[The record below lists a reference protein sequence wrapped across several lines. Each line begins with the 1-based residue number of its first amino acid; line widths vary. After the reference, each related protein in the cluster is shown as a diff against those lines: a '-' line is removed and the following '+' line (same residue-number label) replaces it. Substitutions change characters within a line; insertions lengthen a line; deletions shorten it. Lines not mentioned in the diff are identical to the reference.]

1 MTKMNRLKMKAA
13 LVLVVVLLVS
23 SLSLALAETTSS
35 VVGVWKGQGVMDD
48 LKRDITVTFADQQ
61 FVVAS
66 NKYTLQGDYTLKDN
80 VVTLTA
86 LGFEVPMTLEA
97 TSPRTM
103 SGTLELGDYKA
114 TITLTESLDV
124 DPNAPAATVDPNKK
138 SGDLNDLLQWLMA
151 GGQDAQ

>member
-1 MTKMNRLKMKAA
+1 
-13 LVLVVVLLVS
+13 
-23 SLSLALAETTSS
+23 
-35 VVGVWKGQGVMDD
+35 
-48 LKRDITVTFADQQ
+48 
-61 FVVAS
+61 
-66 NKYTLQGDYTLKDN
+66 
-80 VVTLTA
+80 
-86 LGFEVPMTLEA
+86 MTLEA

>member
-1 MTKMNRLKMKAA
+1 MTRMKNQKMKVAF
-13 LVLVVVLLVS
+13 VLVFVLLVS
-23 SLSLALAETTSS
+23 ALSVAFAETTPS

-86 LGFEVPMTLEA
+86 LGFSIPMTLEA

-103 SGTLELGDYKA
+103 SGTLELGEYKA

-138 SGDLNDLLQWLMA
+138 SGDLNDLLQWLIA
-151 GGQDAQ
+151 GGQDGQ

>member
-1 MTKMNRLKMKAA
+1 M
-13 LVLVVVLLVS
+13 
-23 SLSLALAETTSS
+23 
-35 VVGVWKGQGVMDD
+35 
-48 LKRDITVTFADQQ
+48 
-61 FVVAS
+61 
-66 NKYTLQGDYTLKDN
+66 
-80 VVTLTA
+80 VTLTA